1 VSVGQ
6 GAPLAVITYSPG
18 ELPDS
23 VPTAVYI
30 AHNSDGGIIYVG
42 ITGSLA
48 SRFAAHKKADLWWS
62 CAASIEVEMWPDRP
76 TAAERECTLIAQ
88 FDPPHNRVEKRRG
101 GWAESRRELAEAFLP
116 LYEAGLSLAA
126 ISERLAVGYPA
137 VERTARD
144 LRAEGR
150 IAPRPHWT
158 KRPRVS
164 A

>member
-1 VSVGQ
+1 MSAGQ

-18 ELPDS
+18 DLPDS

-30 AHNSDGGIIYVG
+30 AHDSGGRIIYVG

-48 SRFAAHKKADLWWS
+48 ARFAAHKKADLWWS

-76 TAAERECTLIAQ
+76 AAAERERTLIEQ
-88 FDPPHNRVEKRRG
+88 LDPPHNRIEKRRD
-101 GWAESRRELAEAFLP
+101 GWAESRAATAEAFIP
-116 LYEAGLSLAA
+116 LYEAGLSLAT
-126 ISERLAVGYPA
+126 ICERLAITYGA
-137 VERTARD
+137 AERSARA

-158 KRPRVS
+158 KRPRVL